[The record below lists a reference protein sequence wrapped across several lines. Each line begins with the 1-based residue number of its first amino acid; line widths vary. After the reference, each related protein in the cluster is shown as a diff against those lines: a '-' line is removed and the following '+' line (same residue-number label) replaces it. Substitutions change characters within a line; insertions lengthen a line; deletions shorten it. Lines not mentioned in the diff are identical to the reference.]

1 MKIPDPDV
9 TILRNLRTRV
19 PPPELHTR
27 LRVIA
32 SRERQRRLASANWFS
47 SWRDRAALFF
57 DNVVK
62 GFAVPAAGGVFAAI
76 LLFIM
81 FVVPAYPLR
90 GVTGIDVPTSL
101 TTGVSLISMGAFGP
115 TALGSS
121 STDLVVD
128 VSVDEQGRMIDYVVV
143 AGSALLASSDLRRRL
158 GDALIVSRFAPA
170 TAFGQPMPS
179 KVRLW
184 FRSSAVDVRG

>member
-1 MKIPDPDV
+1 MRPVPVDN
-9 TILRNLRTRV
+9 ILHKLRRRV
-19 PPPELHTR
+19 PPVEFRTR

-32 SRERQRRLASANWFS
+32 SHERQRRVYSP
-47 SWRDRAALFF
+47 SWRDRATLYF

-81 FVVPAYPLR
+81 FVVPAYPLH
-90 GVTGIDVPTSL
+90 GVAGMDVPTTL

-115 TALGSS
+115 SSLGSS
-121 STDLVVD
+121 DTDLVVD
-128 VSVDEQGRMIDYVVV
+128 VSVDEQGRMIDYMIV
-143 AGSALLASSDLRRRL
+143 AGSAALATSELRRRL
-158 GDALIVSRFAPA
+158 ENALIVSRFAPA

-184 FRSSAVDVRG
+184 FRSSAIEVKG